1 MVILNAYCFNSRKQ
15 QQMNM
20 GHRSKRDW
28 DINDA
33 VVPQVN
39 DTDFDEFSEWT
50 DGHVRLIYPLNNEE
64 AKKHISGWAMRNT
77 NNHNVNILKKSC
89 LGVLVCSQ
97 NCTLPNG
104 NKINL
109 RPAICDKARRKQE
122 GKACP
127 NKTCRGG
134 RLEIK
139 PCRGHCGYPVTHFW
153 RHSNNAI
160 FFQAKG
166 VHDHPKPEPKNSSV
180 SKRAFGRVSTVPRNG
195 NGAGGR
201 GGKKAGLVGGSG
213 GLSTSLRQMKA
224 HNSFLN
230 KVLKRSNKTAA
241 TAPITHT
248 TALEIYQFNT
258 CSKCSTRNQCTCVL
272 DPLANPSTLNYTS
285 TPLNHYESLAA
296 SGPHQNYTHSHNVY
310 NAIENVN
317 PKCEPPPPTALLT
330 VNHQHITYNYPI
342 YHTPAAPILSASAS
356 VNSSPKSNSDQ
367 HSCMATSP
375 NMGMHGAHYNT
386 PQEDSKIS
394 SANYHHYHHHHHGSA
409 AAVTASYPS
418 EASLC
423 YNNNCETINYN
434 QSSAYDYDVYA
445 AKHMTTTTQ
454 HSAEHHTTAEPA
466 EYINYS
472 ELKCSTMRPPTTNH
486 HPAEVTNNEP
496 EFINYSELKHFPHI
510 MDSAT
515 AEIKPS
521 KINETDTSTSSYS
534 EIPNTATA
542 ATRTANDAYE
552 TCYYSSSIRP
562 TKVEKSKEK
571 YAEPSPTAS
580 GSYNYDTLNHQHYP
594 GSGNY
599 FANFTSMGSNATHNI
614 PHQYGNMHNYYDS
627 GTTTSPTASSLH
639 SHHHHVPSSSAAAN
653 TNAHHHSSVY
663 EYNGSTTSS
672 SSYISPY
679 AYDQMSSRSS
689 GLVGA
694 AASASAPCHTYA
706 H

>member
-1 MVILNAYCFNSRKQ
+1 
-15 QQMNM
+15 MNM
-20 GHRSKRDW
+20 GGHNRSKRDW

-33 VVPQVN
+33 VVPQVT

-50 DGHVRLIYPLNNEE
+50 DGHVRLIYPINNEE

-180 SKRAFGRVSTVPRNG
+180 SKRAFGRVSTVPRNP
-195 NGAGGR
+195 NATGGR
-201 GGKKAGLVGGSG
+201 GSKKAGGLAGSG
-213 GLSTSLRQMKA
+213 LTTSLRQMKA

-230 KVLKRSNKTAA
+230 KVLKRSSKTAA
-241 TAPITHT
+241 GAAPITHT
-248 TALEIYQFNT
+248 TALEIYQFNACT
-258 CSKCSTRNQCTCVL
+258 KCSARNQCTCVL
-272 DPLANPSTLNYTS
+272 DPLANNATLNYTS
-285 TPLNHYESLAA
+285 TPLNHYDSLTAAA
-296 SGPHQNYTHSHNVY
+296 SHPNYVHSHNVY

-342 YHTPAAPILSASAS
+342 YHTPAAPILTTNAS
-356 VNSSPKSNSDQ
+356 VNSSPKSSSDQ
-367 HSCMATSP
+367 HSCIASSP
-375 NMGMHGAHYNT
+375 NMAIHGPHHYNV
-386 PQEDSKIS
+386 PQEDSKVMAS
-394 SANYHHYHHHHHGSA
+394 NYHHYHHHNA
-409 AAVTASYPS
+409 AANLPTNYPS
-418 EASLC
+418 ETSLC
-423 YNNNCETINYN
+423 YNNNCETVNYN
-434 QSSAYDYDVYA
+434 QTAAAYDYGVYT
-445 AKHMTTTTQ
+445 KHLTTSQQHQEQ
-454 HSAEHHTTAEPA
+454 HSTSEPA

-472 ELKCSTMRPPTTNH
+472 DLKCTTLRPGNNS
-486 HPAEVTNNEP
+486 AEAGNNEP
-496 EFINYSELKHFPHI
+496 EFINYAELKHFPHI
-510 MDSAT
+510 MDST
-515 AEIKPS
+515 SHEIKPS
-521 KINETDTSTSSYS
+521 KINQS
-534 EIPNTATA
+534 EIATTAYTELPPSNTRSPNDT
-542 ATRTANDAYE
+542 YE
-552 TCYYSSSIRP
+552 SCYYNSAIRP
-562 TKVEKSKEK
+562 TKMEKSKEK
-571 YAEPSPTAS
+571 YVEPSPPAAA
-580 GSYNYDTLNHQHYP
+580 GVYNYDTTTNQHYP
-594 GSGNY
+594 GSANY
-599 FANFTSMGSNATHNI
+599 FANVTAASANATSGNI
-614 PHQYGNMHNYYDS
+614 PHQYGGVSNYYDT
-627 GTTTSPTASSLH
+627 GTASTSPASSLH
-639 SHHHHVPSSSAAAN
+639 SHSHHHHHHSHTPSAAQ
-653 TNAHHHSSVY
+653 THPHHHSSVY
-663 EYNGSTTSS
+663 DYNGSTTT

-694 AASASAPCHTYA
+694 TTTPSAPCQTYA